1 MAPKN
6 MEAVKEEIIRLIV
19 IAFSDF
25 INKEKIKVARERPNQ
40 TMYKS
45 LENSSDNRIPII
57 KTATNIGSISG

>member
-1 MAPKN
+1 
-6 MEAVKEEIIRLIV
+6 MEAVKDEIIRLIV

-45 LENSSDNRIPII
+45 LENSSDNRIPTI